1 VPARDPALRGR
12 CELRESPFHPL
23 TLARERY
30 KVRVDGVLQLPAE
43 LRPDSGATTY
53 VPFDFDL
60 NQAATLDREG
70 HAYVEEYLLPAA
82 RRVLPQLQAAVR
94 RVAEAEGL
102 DPDSAVRTPP
112 LKTMKRMSEKA
123 GIGAA
128 RGAGEADHLLHEY
141 PRQAS
146 NVDVARVMLILPSP
160 AHVVRAVA
168 LFKAQCDVVRL
179 KNRFARPSG
188 GLRDILL
195 NLCIDGVYC
204 EVQVGIGTLVAVRR
218 KMHKYYG
225 VVRSIGAGPLVLMS
239 KGLTEM
245 DVGAAAMAEVAA
257 SARARQPA
265 LDRVAGW
272 MSDGRGDLE
281 VGGLQHGLSI
291 VHAASLGESV

>member
-1 VPARDPALRGR
+1 
-12 CELRESPFHPL
+12 
-23 TLARERY
+23 
-30 KVRVDGVLQLPAE
+30 
-43 LRPDSGATTY
+43 
-53 VPFDFDL
+53 
-60 NQAATLDREG
+60 
-70 HAYVEEYLLPAA
+70 
-82 RRVLPQLQAAVR
+82 
-94 RVAEAEGL
+94 
-102 DPDSAVRTPP
+102 
-112 LKTMKRMSEKA
+112 
-123 GIGAA
+123 
-128 RGAGEADHLLHEY
+128 
-141 PRQAS
+141 
-146 NVDVARVMLILPSP
+146 MLILPSP

-239 KGLTEM
+239 KELTAM

-281 VGGLQHGLSI
+281 VGGLLHGLSI
-291 VHAASLGESV
+291 VHAASLGESVEGGGEEGTLAAGAAAEAAAETAAAPPDAVGASGAVGAP